1 MNPFI
6 WNDGGRFAAGYVGL
20 AGDCVSRAIA
30 IGTGLNYRAVYQEL
44 GERAKKTPRD
54 GVPAKIGGEFL
65 MQRGW
70 QEHPGDFRLFEYFSC
85 KGQIGVFY
93 LIQEDRKNPHFT
105 TVIDDTVYDT
115 WNPAEDEYFV
125 DRYWLAPAEVY
136 QQVQSGRNPHLCQ
149 ELPQELTQLQF
160 EKILKRLQALDR
172 TATNQASTEGE
183 KRNALRMM
191 QAMMLR
197 HNLSREDI
205 GTQNNDGVQFARI
218 ACLLNGRKSCG
229 WEYLLAGFLCEHIF
243 PMVQYYASPAA
254 HRTRF
259 MFFGPV
265 QDTQNAVEL
274 FRELL
279 LTIATAARL
288 QYGGYSRGSGA
299 SYAEGYVRGLPR
311 EKIAA
316 GTDGLVDTK
325 SRDVIQTKI
334 LSLKKSANAW
344 LKEETGVRI
353 ISTRGSGRS
362 RHDSSAAALGRQHGA
377 THEIKN
383 PDRPKRLT

>member
-1 MNPFI
+1 MKHFI

-30 IGTGLNYRAVYQEL
+30 LGTGLNYRAVYQEL
-44 GERAKKTPRD
+44 GERARKTPRN
-54 GVPAKIGGEFL
+54 GLPAKVGAEFL
-65 MQRGW
+65 IQRGW
-70 QEHPGDFRLFEYFSC
+70 QEYPGDFQPFETFSLGE
-85 KGQIGVFY
+85 KIGVFY
-93 LIQEDRKNPHFT
+93 LMQENRKHPHFT
-105 TVIDDTVYDT
+105 TVMDDTLYDT

-125 DRYWLAPAEVY
+125 DRYWLAPAELY
-136 QQVQSGRNPHLCQ
+136 QQFKSGQHPHLAQ
-149 ELPQELTQLQF
+149 ELPEEMSQQQF
-160 EKILKRLQALDR
+160 EKILRRLQALDR
-172 TATNQASTEGE
+172 TATNQASTDGE

-205 GTQNNDGVQFARI
+205 GVQDNDGVQFARVS
-218 ACLLNGRKSCG
+218 CLLNGRKSCG
-229 WEYLLAGFLCEHIF
+229 WEYLLAGYLCEHIF
-243 PMVQYYASPAA
+243 PMVQYYGSRSA

-259 MFFGPV
+259 MFYGPCR
-265 QDTQNAVEL
+265 DTQNAVEL

-279 LTIATAARL
+279 VTIAAAARL
-288 QYGGYSRGSGA
+288 QYGGHSRGSGA

-311 EKIAA
+311 EAVSTGQTA
-316 GTDGLVDTK
+316 GIDTR

-344 LKEETGVRI
+344 LKEETGVCI
-353 ISTRGSGRS
+353 IYGQGGGRS